1 MDLDLWPRCVW
12 FSGERRTSKTLR
24 GAGQGFSTGDF
35 TEQEPLSLSLS
46 GSVHHSSWPLIISS
60 GQHWQA
66 VGCITLWVSSLFFF
80 SSSSNCCLI
89 YCLLPH
95 LLKSPPPGPNPHPQW
110 QSGRVSNQNK
120 QSPICLIETFEVVK
134 RIKPPPSF
142 LCSNWGWDRKTCNG
156 CNEQWCHRNSSWL
169 ISSTRALSMWA
180 ALVHLHVH
188 VRPLANVSTW
198 SKWLIYT
205 WGSPAEWGWAPYKQ
219 QIAQRSVV
227 KAGWVQ

>member
-1 MDLDLWPRCVW
+1 MR
-12 FSGERRTSKTLR
+12 GERVKHFVGRGRGSRLVTSLNR
-24 GAGQGFSTGDF
+24 S
-35 TEQEPLSLSLS
+35 LSLSLPLWLCPS
-46 GSVHHSSWPLIISS
+46 QLVAINHLKWTALTGSWLHHSLSFFP
-60 GQHWQA
+60 
-66 VGCITLWVSSLFFF
+66 FFF

-134 RIKPPPSF
+134 SIKPPPSF

>member
-1 MDLDLWPRCVW
+1 MR
-12 FSGERRTSKTLR
+12 GERVKHFVGRGRGSRLVTSLNR
-24 GAGQGFSTGDF
+24 S
-35 TEQEPLSLSLS
+35 PSLS

-89 YCLLPH
+89 YCPLPH

-134 RIKPPPSF
+134 SIKPPPSF

-188 VRPLANVSTW
+188 VRPLANATW

-205 WGSPAEWGWAPYKQ
+205 WGSPAEWGWAPYEQ